1 MITCRELISFLH
13 RYLDD
18 ELSSPERAVFTDH
31 LRDCPCCL
39 NYLEKYR
46 TTIRLERCCCSDDDS
61 IPAHI
66 PESLVEAILRARA
79 AGNS

>member
-1 MITCRELISFLH
+1 MITCKDLISFLD

-18 ELSSPERAVFTDH
+18 ELSSIERRVFSDH

-39 NYLEKYR
+39 HYMEKYR
-46 TTIRLERCCCSDDDS
+46 TTIRLGRCCCPGDDTLPLD
-61 IPAHI
+61 I

-79 AGNS
+79 AGK

>member
-1 MITCRELISFLH
+1 MITCKDLINFLD

-18 ELSSPERAVFTDH
+18 ELSSNERRVFSDH

-46 TTIRLERCCCSDDDS
+46 TTIRLERCCCPGDDA
-61 IPAHI
+61 IPADV

-79 AGNS
+79 AGR